1 MQTTSLKRLP
11 RLAIL
16 LAAFSAS
23 TIGFASEADHR
34 EFEASLHAPYKATA
48 GTGAAQREARTFTLA
63 FDYPYVKTA
72 QDVSWR
78 LEVVGP
84 NGAVL
89 RRWHGAERLFAKPVD
104 VNLAWDGRVDNVALP
119 AGIYQV
125 RMVALSKD
133 AAAARADASEG
144 AVEKA
149 LGATGAELIEQSW
162 EISLGATP
170 SAKVPK
176 FTAMKQGTK
185 QAAGGGTIS
194 TMAAPATASLPYTVI
209 LGNLHSQTNHSDGGD
224 AVVGCSSGHA
234 AQSGEFGPSDAYIYA
249 KNRGLDLLVTSE
261 HNHMYDGSSSTNTAA
276 SPASAKALFQSGLT
290 AATDFN
296 SANPGFLAVYGLE
309 WGVINNGG
317 HLNIFNSTELLQWEY
332 NASGQLIG
340 DTFTDKADYAALYS
354 TMRQR
359 GYVGQFNHP
368 SSSGQYLVNGVP
380 LGYTAD
386 GDQAMVLCEVLNT
399 SAFSANTTETETG
412 RSTYE
417 GACNKALEAGFHIA
431 FSTNQDNH
439 CANWGASYTNRTG
452 ILIPSGTALSGTSFV
467 DALKARRV
475 FATMDKNSQLV
486 LTANGRIMGER
497 FSNSGPLNLLANFAS
512 TTGQTAATVVIYEGV
527 PGRNGTVTQ
536 LSATADTTITPA
548 VGEHFY
554 YAKVTQGDGKILWSA
569 PIWVT
574 QTGDTGG
581 DTIAPAVTAAESG
594 SAGTIT
600 LSATASDAVG
610 VARVDFYVDNV
621 LKGADVSAP
630 YALTLDSTTLAN
642 GSHSLVAR
650 AVDAAGNVGVS
661 TAQTFS
667 ISNPTPDTTA
677 PAVTAS
683 ESGTSGTIT
692 LSATA
697 TDAVGVARVEF
708 YVDNVLKATDSVAP
722 YSATLDSTT
731 LSAGSHSLIARA
743 YDAAGNVGVST
754 AQAFTIS
761 NPSVDTTAPTVTASQ
776 SAASGT
782 LTFSATASDNV
793 GVSKVEFYVDNVL
806 KGTDTSAPYS
816 MTLAS
821 STLSNGSHALTAK
834 AFDAAGNNKL
844 STAVS
849 FSVSTTSS
857 QLILNGGFESAAA
870 SWTATAGVISNDASQ
885 PARTG
890 SYKAWLNGYGAAH
903 TDSVYQQIAIPAAAT
918 SVNLSFWLKVTSAET
933 TTTSA
938 YDTLKVQVRNSAGTV
953 LATLATYSN
962 LNKGTSYLQKS
973 FDLSAYKGQT
983 VRVYF
988 LGVEG
993 STVETSFIL
1002 DDVSVLVQ

>member
-1 MQTTSLKRLP
+1 MQTTSFKRLP

-16 LAAFSAS
+16 LAAFTAS
-23 TIGFASEADHR
+23 NIGFASEADHR
-34 EFEASLHAPYKATA
+34 EFEASLHAPYKASA
-48 GTGAAQREARTFTLA
+48 GTSAAQREARVFTLA

-78 LEVVGP
+78 LEVVSP
-84 NGAVL
+84 NGAVV

-104 VNLAWDGRVDNVALP
+104 VKLAWDGRVDNVALP

-125 RMVALSKD
+125 RMVALSKE
-133 AAAARADASEG
+133 AAGAARADASEG

-149 LGATGAELIEQSW
+149 LGATGADLIEQTW
-162 EISLGATP
+162 EISVGATP
-170 SAKVPK
+170 SAKLPK
-176 FTAMKQGTK
+176 FTPMKQGGK
-185 QAAGGGTIS
+185 QAAGGGTIG

-224 AVVGCSSGHA
+224 AVAGCSSGHA
-234 AQSGEFGPSDAYIYA
+234 PQSGEFGPSDAFIYA

-276 SPASAKALFQSGLT
+276 SPAAAQALFQSGLT
-290 AATDFN
+290 AASDFN
-296 SANPGFLAVYGLE
+296 TANPDFLAVYGLE

-340 DTFTDKADYAALYS
+340 DTFTDKTDYAALYS

-368 SSSGQYLVNGVP
+368 ASTGQYLVNGIP

-417 GACNKALEAGFHIA
+417 SGCKKALEAGFHVA

-452 ILIPSGTALSGTSFV
+452 VLIPSGTALSATSFV

-486 LTANGRIMGER
+486 LTANGHIMGSR
-497 FSNSGPLNLLANFAS
+497 ITNSGPLNLLANFAS
-512 TTGQTAATVVIYEGV
+512 TTGQTVATVVIYEGV

-548 VGEHFY
+548 IGEHFY
-554 YAKVTQGDGKILWSA
+554 YAKLTQGDGKILWSA

-574 QTGDTGG
+574 QTADTGG
-581 DTIAPAVTAAESG
+581 DTTAPAVTAAASG
-594 SAGTIT
+594 TAGTIT
-600 LSATASDAVG
+600 LSANASDAVG

-621 LKGADVSAP
+621 LQGTDAGAP
-630 YALTLDSTTLAN
+630 YAVTLDSTTLAN

-650 AVDAAGNVGVS
+650 AFDAAGNVGVS
-661 TAQTFS
+661 TTQTFS
-667 ISNPTPDTTA
+667 VSNPTADTTA

-683 ESGTSGTIT
+683 QSGTSGTIT

-697 TDAVGVARVEF
+697 SDAVGVSKVEF
-708 YVDNVLKATDSVAP
+708 YVDNVLKATDSAAP

-731 LSAGSHSLIARA
+731 LGNGSHSLVARA
-743 YDAAGNVGVST
+743 YDAAGNIGVSA
-754 AQAFTIS
+754 AQTFSIS
-761 NPSVDTTAPTVTASQ
+761 NPVADTTAPTVTASQ
-776 SAASGT
+776 SVSSGT
-782 LTFSATASDNV
+782 QTFAATASDNV

-806 KGTDTSAPYS
+806 KGTDTAAPYS
-816 MTLAS
+816 MTLLS
-821 STLSNGSHALTAK
+821 STLSSGTHALTAK
-834 AFDAAGNNKL
+834 AFDAAGNSKL

-849 FSVSTTSS
+849 FSVGTAS
-857 QLILNGGFESAAA
+857 QLILNGGFESGSA
-870 SWTATAGVISNDASQ
+870 SWSATSGVITNDASQ

-890 SYKAWLNGYGAAH
+890 SYKAWLNGYGASH
-903 TDSVYQQIAIPAAAT
+903 TDTAYQQIAIPSGAT
-918 SVNLSFWLKVTSAET
+918 SVNLSFWLKVSSAET

-938 YDTLKVQVRNSAGTV
+938 YDTLKVQVRSSSGAV

-962 LNKGTSYLQKS
+962 LNKGTTFVQKS
-973 FDLSAYKGQT
+973 FSLNAYKGQT

-993 STVETSFIL
+993 STVATSFII
-1002 DDVSVLVQ
+1002 DDVSVLSQ